1 MKFINQ
7 LYQLYKDKLTG
18 DEEDIYVIVEGIF
31 EDFKRKDYIKLIDD
45 LDNEQLEEMVA
56 YYMIELLRRR
66 IADDGLGH
74 VTMDTD
80 IEGNL
85 LH

>member
-1 MKFINQ
+1 LKFIDQ

-18 DEEDIYVIVEGIF
+18 DEEDVYIIVEGVF
-31 EDFKRKDYIKLIDD
+31 SDFQRKDYINL
-45 LDNEQLEEMVA
+45 LTELSNEQLEEMVA
-56 YYMIELLRRR
+56 YYMVELLRRK
-66 IADDGLGH
+66 IADEGLGH